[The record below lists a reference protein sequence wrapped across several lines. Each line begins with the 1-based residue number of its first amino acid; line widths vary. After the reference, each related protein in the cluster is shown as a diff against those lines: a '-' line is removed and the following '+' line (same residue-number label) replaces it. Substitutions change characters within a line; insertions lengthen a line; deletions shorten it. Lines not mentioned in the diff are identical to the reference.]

1 MSFRAALAAIN
12 YLHCAPLWHNVVFS
26 LYPLIEEYINNIGY
40 RSKNKKSPALSE
52 KDEMLIRSCMMLGLS
67 TDDTLAVYQ
76 ILQSEEE
83 VLYFSMYTLR
93 NMFNKPDPADVI
105 LAACE
110 IKEELENQK
119 HSNLKHLI

>member
-1 MSFRAALAAIN
+1 MIHR
-12 YLHCAPLWHNVVFS
+12 
-26 LYPLIEEYINNIGY
+26 YINDRGY
-40 RSKNKKSPALSE
+40 RSKNKKETALSE

-67 TDDTLAVYQ
+67 TDDILAVYQ

-93 NMFNKPDPADVI
+93 NMFNKPDPVDVI

-110 IKEELENQK
+110 IKEELENK
-119 HSNLKHLI
+119 NHPNLKHLL